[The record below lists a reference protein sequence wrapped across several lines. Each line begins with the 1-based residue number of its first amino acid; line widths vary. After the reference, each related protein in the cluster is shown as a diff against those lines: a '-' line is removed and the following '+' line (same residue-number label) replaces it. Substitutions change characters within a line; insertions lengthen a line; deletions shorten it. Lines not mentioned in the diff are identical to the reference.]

1 MVTISNLSMAVF
13 MARSKR
19 IALTLD
25 PEYHEL
31 LKVIAD
37 YQGKKVTTVVKD
49 FMNAS
54 RPMAEA
60 MKKAFDELHAGKD
73 HTEALNKLLK
83 SSFELVKEKQY

>member
-1 MVTISNLSMAVF
+1 

-25 PEYHEL
+25 AEYHEL

-49 FMNAS
+49 FMNSS
-54 RPMAEA
+54 RTIPLVNSAT
-60 MKKAFDELHAGKD
+60 GK
-73 HTEALNKLLK
+73 LI
-83 SSFELVKEKQY
+83 FV

>member
-1 MVTISNLSMAVF
+1 

-54 RPMAEA
+54 KPMAEA
-60 MKKAFDELHAGKD
+60 MKKAFDDLYAGAD
-73 HTEALNKLLK
+73 HDEALNDLLK
-83 SSFELVKEKQY
+83 SSLELVRDKKPK

>member
-1 MVTISNLSMAVF
+1 MVF
-13 MARSKR
+13 CMARSKR

-25 PEYHEL
+25 PEYHDL

-54 RPMAEA
+54 KPMAEA

-73 HTEALNKLLK
+73 HSEALNDLLK
-83 SSFELVKEKQY
+83 ASFESAVSNKDR

>member
-1 MVTISNLSMAVF
+1 MFF

-25 PEYHEL
+25 AEYHEL

-49 FMNAS
+49 FMNSS

-60 MKKAFDELHAGKD
+60 MKKAFDDLHAGKD
-73 HTEALNKLLK
+73 HSEALNELLRA
-83 SSFELVKEKQY
+83 SFDLVKEKKRD

>member
-1 MVTISNLSMAVF
+1 

-25 PEYHEL
+25 TEYHEL

-54 RPMAEA
+54 KPMAEA
-60 MKKAFDELHAGKD
+60 MKKAFDDLYAGAD
-73 HTEALNKLLK
+73 HDEALNDLLK
-83 SSFELVKEKQY
+83 SSFELARDKKPK

>member
-1 MVTISNLSMAVF
+1 

-54 RPMAEA
+54 KPMAEA
-60 MKKAFDELHAGKD
+60 MKKAFDDLYAGTD
-73 HTEALNKLLK
+73 HDEALNDLLK
-83 SSFELVKEKQY
+83 SSFELARDKKPK

>member
-1 MVTISNLSMAVF
+1 MVTNSNQESVF

-54 RPMAEA
+54 KPMAEA

-73 HTEALNKLLK
+73 HTEVLSELLQSSLN
-83 SSFELVKEKQY
+83 LVKERQKE

>member
-1 MVTISNLSMAVF
+1 

-54 RPMAEA
+54 KPMAEA
-60 MKKAFDELHAGKD
+60 MKKAFDDLYAGTD
-73 HTEALNKLLK
+73 RDEALNDLLK
-83 SSFELVKEKQY
+83 SSLELVRDKKPK

>member
-1 MVTISNLSMAVF
+1 

-25 PEYHEL
+25 PEYHDL
-31 LKVIAD
+31 LKIIAD

-54 RPMAEA
+54 KPMAEA
-60 MKKAFDELHAGKD
+60 MKKAFDDLHAGKE
-73 HTEALNKLLK
+73 HTEALNELLN
-83 SSFELVKEKQY
+83 SSFELVKNRQEK

>member
-1 MVTISNLSMAVF
+1 
-13 MARSKR
+13 
-19 IALTLD
+19 
-25 PEYHEL
+25 
-31 LKVIAD
+31 
-37 YQGKKVTTVVKD
+37 
-49 FMNAS
+49 MNAS

>member
-1 MVTISNLSMAVF
+1 

-25 PEYHEL
+25 PEFHDL

-54 RPMAEA
+54 KPMAEA
-60 MKKAFDELHAGKD
+60 MKKAFDDLHAGKD
-73 HTEALNKLLK
+73 HTEALSELLR
-83 SSFELVKEKQY
+83 SSLNLVKEKQKE